1 MAGAISQ
8 ARAVQRRQ
16 FPPGALTMEPSLL
29 TILLLGFL
37 EGLTEFLPVSSTGH
51 LILAAELLGLTGE
64 ASSSLKIG
72 IHVGAIL
79 AALVAHHRRFGGGR
93 AGTAARSPPSV
104 PLHTHILR
112 AFRPANVSRASR
124 WESGG

>member
-51 LILAAELLGLTGE
+51 LILAAELLGFTGE
-64 ASSSLKIG
+64 ARSSFQIAIQLG
-72 IHVGAIL
+72 TIL
-79 AALVAHHRRFGGGR
+79 AVIFASPLHFGPLLAGR
-93 AGTAARSPPSV
+93 A
-104 PLHTHILR
+104 R
-112 AFRPANVSRASR
+112 AHR
-124 WESGG
+124 